1 MTKRK
6 DDENPLLNIF
16 VNVLLPI
23 VALSQLSKS
32 GDKSWHIGPEY
43 GMAVAVAFPFIY
55 GVVFFFKNK
64 KFNFYSVL
72 GIISVLLTGF
82 ITIHVWN
89 EDGSIKENA
98 DLLFAIKEAAIPLM
112 LGAAMLYSH
121 RTKNPLIDVFFLNPD
136 IFDITKIE
144 ETAKEKNTYNDY
156 LAFRLKLT
164 WMFASSF
171 LLSSFLNFILA
182 MYLLKDANDK
192 ESYNLAVGK
201 VMGYG
206 YLVIGIPLMIIMVGC
221 LIYLMKTIS
230 RITGLTKEEF
240 MMPK

>member
-136 IFDITKIE
+136 IFDIKKIE
-144 ETAKEKNTYNDY
+144 ETAKEKNTFNDY

-171 LLSSFLNFILA
+171 LLSSLLNFILA

-230 RITGLTKEEF
+230 IITGLTKEEF

>member
-1 MTKRK
+1 MTKPK

-156 LAFRLKLT
+156 LAFRIKLT

-171 LLSSFLNFILA
+171 LLSSLLNFILA

>member
-136 IFDITKIE
+136 IFDIKKIE

-171 LLSSFLNFILA
+171 LLSSLLNFILA

>member
-6 DDENPLLNIF
+6 EDENPLLNIF

-32 GDKSWHIGPEY
+32 GDKFWHIGPEF
-43 GMAVAVAFPFIY
+43 GMTVAVAFPFIY
-55 GVVFFFKNK
+55 GILFFLKNK
-64 KFNFYSVL
+64 KFNFYSIL
-72 GIISVLLTGF
+72 GIASVLLTGF
-82 ITIHVWN
+82 ITIHVRN
-89 EDGSIKENA
+89 DDGSVKENA

-121 RTKNPLIDVFFLNPD
+121 KTKNPLIDVFFLNPD
-136 IFDITKIE
+136 IFDISKIE
-144 ETAKEKNTYNDY
+144 ETAKEKNTFNDY

-171 LLSSFLNFILA
+171 LLSSVLNFILA

-206 YLVIGIPLMIIMVGC
+206 YLVIGIPLMMIMIAC
-221 LIYLMKTIS
+221 LLYLMKTIS
-230 RITGLTKEEF
+230 RITGLTREEF

>member
-55 GVVFFFKNK
+55 GVLFFFKNK

-136 IFDITKIE
+136 IFDIKKIE
-144 ETAKEKNTYNDY
+144 ETAKEKNTFNDY

-171 LLSSFLNFILA
+171 LLSSLLNFILA

>member
-136 IFDITKIE
+136 IFDIKKIE
-144 ETAKEKNTYNDY
+144 ETAKEKNTFNNY

-171 LLSSFLNFILA
+171 LLSSLLNFILA

>member
-89 EDGSIKENA
+89 KDGSIKENA

-136 IFDITKIE
+136 IFDIKKIE
-144 ETAKEKNTYNDY
+144 ETAKEKNTFNDY

-171 LLSSFLNFILA
+171 LLSSLLNFILA

>member
-136 IFDITKIE
+136 IFDIKKIE
-144 ETAKEKNTYNDY
+144 ETAKEKNTFNYY

-171 LLSSFLNFILA
+171 LLSSLLNFILA

>member
-136 IFDITKIE
+136 IFDINKIE
-144 ETAKEKNTYNDY
+144 ETAKEKNTFNDY

-171 LLSSFLNFILA
+171 LLSSLLNFILA

>member
-136 IFDITKIE
+136 IFDIKKIE
-144 ETAKEKNTYNDY
+144 ETAKEKNTFNDY

-171 LLSSFLNFILA
+171 LLSSLLNFILA

>member
-136 IFDITKIE
+136 VFDITKIE

-171 LLSSFLNFILA
+171 LLSSLLNFILA

>member
-16 VNVLLPI
+16 VNVILPI

-136 IFDITKIE
+136 IFDIKKIE
-144 ETAKEKNTYNDY
+144 ETAKEKNTFNDY

-171 LLSSFLNFILA
+171 LLSSLLNFILA

>member
-43 GMAVAVAFPFIY
+43 GMAVAVAFPLIY

-136 IFDITKIE
+136 IFDIKKIE
-144 ETAKEKNTYNDY
+144 ETAKEKNTFNDY

-171 LLSSFLNFILA
+171 LLSSLLNFILA

-240 MMPK
+240 MIPK

>member
-1 MTKRK
+1 M
-6 DDENPLLNIF
+6 
-16 VNVLLPI
+16 
-23 VALSQLSKS
+23 S
-32 GDKSWHIGPEY
+32 
-43 GMAVAVAFPFIY
+43 
-55 GVVFFFKNK
+55 
-64 KFNFYSVL
+64 
-72 GIISVLLTGF
+72 
-82 ITIHVWN
+82 
-89 EDGSIKENA
+89 
-98 DLLFAIKEAAIPLM
+98 
-112 LGAAMLYSH
+112 
-121 RTKNPLIDVFFLNPD
+121 FFLNPD
-136 IFDITKIE
+136 IFDIKKIE
-144 ETAKEKNTYNDY
+144 ETAKEKNTFNDY

-171 LLSSFLNFILA
+171 LLSSLLNFILA

>member
-144 ETAKEKNTYNDY
+144 ETAKEKNTFNDY

-171 LLSSFLNFILA
+171 LLSSLLNFILA

>member
-1 MTKRK
+1 MVIKVGTSVP
-6 DDENPLLNIF
+6 NTNGIA
-16 VNVLLPI
+16 I
-23 VALSQLSKS
+23 
-32 GDKSWHIGPEY
+32 
-43 GMAVAVAFPFIY
+43 FPFIY
-55 GVVFFFKNK
+55 ESCFSLRIKGLTLFSTGNHH
-64 KFNFYSVL
+64 
-72 GIISVLLTGF
+72 VLLTGF

-89 EDGSIKENA
+89 EDGRSKENA
-98 DLLFAIKEAAIPLM
+98 DLLAIKEAAIPLM

-171 LLSSFLNFILA
+171 LLSSLLNFILA

>member
-55 GVVFFFKNK
+55 GVVFFFMNK

-136 IFDITKIE
+136 IFDIKKIE
-144 ETAKEKNTYNDY
+144 ETAKEKNTFNDY

-171 LLSSFLNFILA
+171 LLSSLLNFILA

>member
-89 EDGSIKENA
+89 EDGSIKKNA

-171 LLSSFLNFILA
+171 LLSSLLNFILA

>member
-55 GVVFFFKNK
+55 GVVFLFKYK

-136 IFDITKIE
+136 IFDIKKIE
-144 ETAKEKNTYNDY
+144 ETAKEKNTFNNY

-171 LLSSFLNFILA
+171 LLSSLLNFILA

>member
-144 ETAKEKNTYNDY
+144 ETTKEKNTYNDY

-171 LLSSFLNFILA
+171 LLSSLLNFILA

>member
-171 LLSSFLNFILA
+171 LLSSLLNFILA

-221 LIYLMKTIS
+221 LIYLMRTIS

>member
-136 IFDITKIE
+136 IFDIKKIE
-144 ETAKEKNTYNDY
+144 ENAKEKNTFNDY

-171 LLSSFLNFILA
+171 LLSSLLNFILA

>member
-136 IFDITKIE
+136 IFDIKKIE
-144 ETAKEKNTYNDY
+144 ETAKEKNTFNDY

-171 LLSSFLNFILA
+171 LLSSLLNFILA

-221 LIYLMKTIS
+221 LIYLMRTIS

>member
-171 LLSSFLNFILA
+171 LLSSLLNFILA
-182 MYLLKDANDK
+182 MYLLKDANNK

>member
-1 MTKRK
+1 
-6 DDENPLLNIF
+6 
-16 VNVLLPI
+16 
-23 VALSQLSKS
+23 
-32 GDKSWHIGPEY
+32 
-43 GMAVAVAFPFIY
+43 MAVAVAFPFIY

-136 IFDITKIE
+136 IFDIKKIE
-144 ETAKEKNTYNDY
+144 ETAKEKNTFNDY

-171 LLSSFLNFILA
+171 LLSSLLNFILA

>member
-171 LLSSFLNFILA
+171 LLSSILNFILA

>member
-98 DLLFAIKEAAIPLM
+98 DLLFALKEAAIPLM

-156 LAFRLKLT
+156 LTFRLKLT

-171 LLSSFLNFILA
+171 LLSSLLNFILA